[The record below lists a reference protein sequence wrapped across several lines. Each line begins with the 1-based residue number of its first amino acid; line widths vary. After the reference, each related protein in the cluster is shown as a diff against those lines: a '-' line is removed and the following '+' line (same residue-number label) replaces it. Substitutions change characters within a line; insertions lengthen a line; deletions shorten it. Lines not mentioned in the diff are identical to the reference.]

1 MDAAMDHTPLTAE
14 PIHTG
19 APDTGLVR
27 PSPVTAGVAKAGEQ
41 PEQRRARLLAE
52 ALDGSSSA
60 ILICD
65 LQSHLL
71 YANDGFQRMFGYTEA
86 EVVGLRP
93 SDVLTRAQSDQ
104 SEIARIRDRA
114 DALQHTRADLLVYRK
129 DGTPLWIS
137 LNFNPI
143 YDANHAP
150 SHYVAVLTDIT
161 DTKMHEVLQ
170 HRVLEALVQERPLIE
185 VMTLICT
192 EVERIAPDVLAT
204 VMSVDNQGRLHS
216 LAAPSLPPEY
226 ADAVNGLKIGPGT
239 GACGTA
245 AWRGRAVMV
254 EDIATDPLFESGRDT
269 LLSWGLHACW
279 STPIRSNNARVL
291 GTFALYYRKP
301 QRADAWHMR
310 LTDLCQQLCTLALE
324 REQIRQ
330 RVHQLAF
337 YDTLTG
343 LPNRIMFSARAEQ
356 AL

>member
-1 MDAAMDHTPLTAE
+1 MAAHPSHPSDPTLPLTPGSATGAAADAAVDRTQGTAE
-14 PIHTG
+14 PVHANT
-19 APDTGLVR
+19 PSHDLVR
-27 PSPVTAGVAKAGEQ
+27 PGPVTAGMAKAGEQ
-41 PEQRRARLLAE
+41 PEQRRSRLLAE

-65 LQSHLL
+65 LQSRML

-104 SEIARIRDRA
+104 SEVARVRESA

-161 DTKMHEVLQ
+161 DTKMHEILQ

-204 VMSVDNQGRLHS
+204 VMSADNQGRLHS

-226 ADAVNGLKIGPGT
+226 ADAVNGLKIGP
-239 GACGTA
+239 
-245 AWRGRAVMV
+245 
-254 EDIATDPLFESGRDT
+254 
-269 LLSWGLHACW
+269 
-279 STPIRSNNARVL
+279 
-291 GTFALYYRKP
+291 
-301 QRADAWHMR
+301 
-310 LTDLCQQLCTLALE
+310 
-324 REQIRQ
+324 
-330 RVHQLAF
+330 
-337 YDTLTG
+337 
-343 LPNRIMFSARAEQ
+343 
-356 AL
+356 